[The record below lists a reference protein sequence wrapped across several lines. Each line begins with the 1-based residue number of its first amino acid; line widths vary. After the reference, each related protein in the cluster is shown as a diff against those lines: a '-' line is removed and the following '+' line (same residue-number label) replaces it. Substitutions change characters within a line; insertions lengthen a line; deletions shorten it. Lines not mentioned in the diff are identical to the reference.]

1 MKKEETKNVNKDFDK
16 SFVVINNL
24 IDKGFKECKSYN
36 DSIENLKTIEKIFK
50 KLNYI
55 PNPDITIKLI
65 DENLLLSETIKII
78 VNNDLDII
86 TKGEINKIFD
96 NDTIILIIESYCMM
110 NNIKIQEYEEDNKE
124 FEENIINYEGEN
136 IDIVKLYLNEI
147 SRRKLLT
154 LDEEIKLTKRIKDGD
169 EEAKKI
175 FIESNLR
182 LVVSVARKHLN
193 QGLSFLDL
201 IQEGNIGLMKAV
213 DKFDSSKGY
222 RFSTY
227 ATWWIR
233 QGITRAISNK
243 SRNVR
248 IPVYLHRRI
257 NKFNKAA
264 KELEM
269 KYGREAKIEE
279 IANELKISVKYAQ
292 EIYQYKNDSISINL
306 LVGDDKDNELGN
318 IISSKNIGP
327 DEQAMTDLM
336 KFQVKQLLEKCNLK
350 PIEKEVI
357 LLRFGFNNTPM
368 TLGEIGNIYNI
379 SRQRVNQIEASA
391 LMKLRKYKNI
401 TDFAGYMENPK
412 EAINNIEIYRKEYR
426 NSGRIT
432 KSFLKDV
439 RREKEDDNMVKTI
452 YEYFKNYS
460 KEEVDKVLS
469 TLSEESLELI
479 RIRYGDDLTVPVNN
493 KLTEEQR
500 KKFYGSVMAQIKR
513 LLENPDIKR
522 RKVQKNEIEEK
533 KIEST
538 SIVENVQTKNNLVET
553 NEEHTSKITKY
564 DYINMIK
571 LFKTS
576 NFKQM
581 ISNLGSKESIIISLR
596 MGYIDGKYFS
606 VDAIAEFLDIERDEV
621 SKIIKEVL
629 LNYKESVIKSI
640 DHAIEVASDEQ
651 NVLKDEK
658 DIKEKKY
665 RKI

>member
-1 MKKEETKNVNKDFDK
+1 MKLV
-16 SFVVINNL
+16 
-24 IDKGFKECKSYN
+24 
-36 DSIENLKTIEKIFK
+36 
-50 KLNYI
+50 
-55 PNPDITIKLI
+55 
-65 DENLLLSETIKII
+65 DENLLLSGTIKII
-78 VNNDLDII
+78 VNNNLDMI

-110 NNIKIQEYEEDNKE
+110 NNIKIQESEEDNEE

-257 NKFNKAA
+257 NKFNKVA

-379 SRQRVNQIEASA
+379 TGERVRQIEASA

-401 TDFAGYMENPK
+401 TDFAEYMENPK
-412 EAINNIEIYRKEYR
+412 EAINNIEIYRKKYK
-426 NSGRIT
+426 NSGSNT

-522 RKVQKNEIEEK
+522 RKVQKKEIEEK

-553 NEEHTSKITKY
+553 NEEHTSKITKD

-640 DHAIEVASDEQ
+640 DYAIEVVSDEQ
-651 NVLKDEK
+651 NVLKNEK

-665 RKI
+665 RKF

>member
-1 MKKEETKNVNKDFDK
+1 MKKEETKNVNKVFDK

-24 IDKGFKECKSYN
+24 IDKEFKECKSYN

-55 PNPDITIKLI
+55 PNPDITMKLI

-318 IISSKNIGP
+318 IIPSKNIGP